1 MPEHSPA
8 LQTASGNE
16 LLLFLADLGAALSAI
31 GETVDAIEQRL
42 ALIAR
47 AYGLEDARF
56 SVFPTSLFLT
66 LGRGEA
72 ATIEPTKRLSATP
85 RLDQI
90 AAVHRLAEEAERGA
104 IAPAAGIAQLEE
116 IRATGSRYGP
126 LASVL
131 GYTTLTIGIAL
142 ILRPAPRDVAAAAVL
157 GTVVGVLRLLAR
169 GRRSLEVLMPFLAA
183 FAVALLT
190 ALAVKYE
197 VTDPGLRAMI
207 AALVVF
213 IPGVALTT
221 AVLELTE
228 GQMIS
233 GSSRLVWATTQL
245 GLIAFGIVAG
255 VSAAGVPAERAFSSS
270 DALLGDWAPWL
281 GVLVFAVG
289 VTVAHSTPPGALL
302 SLLVVL
308 YAAWTGQVLGDALFG
323 AYSSGFVGAVV
334 MTFVAYQ
341 LARLQ
346 STMPVYAMF
355 LPGFWLLVPGSLG
368 LIGLTTFLAFP
379 DSASGADVFA
389 VIGAIAAVA
398 LGVLCGVE
406 LHRWLLGAERR
417 AQAVKRRVQA
427 ARCLSAPRASSTACT
442 RRQPSSDAPRKHESQ
457 TETGDAPI
465 TARASSQF
473 SRAVQKITSPLPRTP
488 ITPTHEPSIRIQS
501 SASAAMITASQ
512 PLFGP
517 CVPSS
522 LTGPSATH
530 VTNTPTRTAATAT
543 RLASRHVAARSRR
556 ALRVAHG

>member
-1 MPEHSPA
+1 MAEEPRA
-8 LQTASGNE
+8 LQTAPGNE

-31 GETVDAIEQRL
+31 GETVDAIELRL

-104 IAPAAGIAQLEE
+104 IAPGAGIARLEE

-255 VSAAGVPAERAFSSS
+255 VSAAGVPPERAFSSS

-406 LHRWLLGAERR
+406 LHRWMRRRGAARTGR
-417 AQAVKRRVQA
+417 QTARSAP
-427 ARCLSAPRASSTACT
+427 RCLSSRASSTAWTIATAVRATLPAST
-442 RRQPSSDAPRKHESQ
+442 RASPRR
-457 TETGDAPI
+457 GDAPI
-465 TARASSQF
+465 TARASSQ
-473 SRAVQKITSPLPRTP
+473 SSSAVQPITSPLPSTP
-488 ITPTHEPSIRIQS
+488 ITPGHDPSIRIHS
-501 SASAAMITASQ
+501 SASPATIAASQ
-512 PLFGP
+512 PSFGP

-522 LTGPSATH
+522 RTGPSASH
-530 VTNTPTRTAATAT
+530 VTKTPTRTAATAI
-543 RLASRHVAARSRR
+543 RHTSRR
-556 ALRVAHG
+556 LHLAVAGRVRVGHG

>member
-1 MPEHSPA
+1 MAEDPRAAQAP
-8 LQTASGNE
+8 GNE

-31 GETVDAIEQRL
+31 GETVDAIELRL

-47 AYGLEDARF
+47 AYGLEHARF

-90 AAVHRLAEEAERGA
+90 AAVHRLAEEAEQGA
-104 IAPAAGIAQLEE
+104 IAPAAGIARLEE

-126 LASVL
+126 LVSVL

-183 FAVALLT
+183 FAVALADRLGRQVRGHRSRP
-190 ALAVKYE
+190 AGDDRRPRRLHPRRRA
-197 VTDPGLRAMI
+197 DHGGARADRGPDDLR
-207 AALVVF
+207 
-213 IPGVALTT
+213 
-221 AVLELTE
+221 LEPA
-228 GQMIS
+228 
-233 GSSRLVWATTQL
+233 RLGHDQL

-255 VSAAGVPAERAFSSS
+255 VSAAGVPPERAFSSS

-289 VTVAHSTPPGALL
+289 VTVAHSTPPGSLL

-334 MTFVAYQ
+334 MTVVAYQ

-406 LHRWLLGAERR
+406 FHRWVVGAERR
-417 AQAVKRRVQA
+417 AQAVKRRVRPPGA
-427 ARCLSAPRASSTACT
+427 
-442 RRQPSSDAPRKHESQ
+442 
-457 TETGDAPI
+457 
-465 TARASSQF
+465 
-473 SRAVQKITSPLPRTP
+473 
-488 ITPTHEPSIRIQS
+488 
-501 SASAAMITASQ
+501 
-512 PLFGP
+512 
-517 CVPSS
+517 
-522 LTGPSATH
+522 
-530 VTNTPTRTAATAT
+530 
-543 RLASRHVAARSRR
+543 
-556 ALRVAHG
+556 